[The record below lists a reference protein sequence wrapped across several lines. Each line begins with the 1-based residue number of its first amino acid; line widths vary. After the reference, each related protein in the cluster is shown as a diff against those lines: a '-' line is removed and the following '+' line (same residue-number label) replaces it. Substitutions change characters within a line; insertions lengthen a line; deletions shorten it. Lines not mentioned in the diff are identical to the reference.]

1 MNNKQLLKTVD
12 TMNKKVEEIS
22 DSIKSQT
29 NREVKSLLS
38 DVEPT
43 IVSFSENLRE
53 LIKELSVAI
62 ESSINIGVIGR
73 FSHGKSSLLNAIL
86 RNPGEEDLLLTGA
99 GVVTAVPTIIK
110 FNQGP
115 SVFYKER
122 KNGRGLTLKE
132 FKNKVGKFDDG
143 SESIS
148 GLIVE
153 YGIGNKIELND
164 YLKNKIWL
172 IDTPGLGGPYF
183 QDHNMVRSWMEKM
196 SLVILVLKADEI
208 NRNTV
213 RDVQYFLK
221 NYEGEI
227 VICVT
232 FWDLWTS
239 SEVYAKCSNESGAR
253 ELAYELINDNFSPYN
268 KRLEKENIIYNTSFV
283 SALNYLNQSEN
294 PKDFDVKFTELDDTW
309 GVANTNVMLNRYV
322 RENIDLLNDGEVT
335 ESLLASDKTAR
346 INLKSERLLSTRE
359 ELSTL
364 IKRINK
370 DPLRVNRKSLFVD
383 INYDDYWFERIQRVF
398 EDTSERISE
407 KVRAYVDDLDLKQ
420 VDDDEVEDF
429 NLRVRNIYEKEVSRM
444 KKRLEKQLLL
454 LKQRLLDKMIDSNI
468 DETLAE
474 KIIARKFNVDFS
486 DFDEIQDEIRHLKLL
501 KKPTILKQLSDR
513 LRHKSK
519 STPHEQN
526 RRIKNKWI
534 NVYAKKNAVKI
545 IFEERWREAIE
556 GEIKDDFEVVDE
568 KVKDLISTGSDFLNR
583 LIEDLEDIRDDLSV
597 FEEMRRAY

>member
-1 MNNKQLLKTVD
+1 
-12 TMNKKVEEIS
+12 MNKKVEEIS

-239 SEVYAKCSNESGAR
+239 SEVYAKCSNESDAR

-283 SALNYLNQSEN
+283 SALNYLNQSES
-294 PKDFDVKFTELDDTW
+294 PKGFDVKFTELDDTW

-346 INLKSERLLSTRE
+346 INLKSDRLLSTRE